1 MDTGIWR
8 HHGDE
13 GARGK
18 GTDTLPPATCHM
30 IIIVD
35 AALTLSEMNSYYF
48 NSFWLIIKLETHCI
62 KSLSLLSAEKKKNS
76 ISCEFLC
83 LVQIIIPRV
92 HCPAPW
98 SQRCERGLQG
108 ESSGFEPHDKVP
120 WLFIWYKVQ
129 CYDVIKCIWYKV
141 QCYDKML
148 WSGVIWRFLP

>member
-1 MDTGIWR
+1 MDTGILR

-62 KSLSLLSAEKKKNS
+62 KSLSLLSAEKKL
-76 ISCEFLC
+76 IPFL
-83 LVQIIIPRV
+83 V
-92 HCPAPW
+92 
-98 SQRCERGLQG
+98 
-108 ESSGFEPHDKVP
+108 SSSVLCRLLSPGCIVRHRDPGVVNAVCKAKVAVSNP
-120 WLFIWYKVQ
+120 T
-129 CYDVIKCIWYKV
+129 IKCL
-141 QCYDKML
+141 DFL
-148 WSGVIWRFLP
+148 SGIKCSAMM